1 MTENH
6 GYGQEPTPAEAG
18 QAPAPATTSAPQY
31 HQGQAPHPDN
41 VRPIDS
47 GPVEYDLDARRV
59 VTKPDYR
66 LRFQNKVWVVRQ
78 PDVGTVIAAEKA
90 PTIEAFMELMFED
103 QWPEM
108 RDGFE
113 AYADPGA
120 LFEIG
125 QAIARHF
132 DLDAASTAAPR
143 NRRERRAAP
152 RRG

>member
-1 MTENH
+1 MTENY
-6 GYGQEPTPAEAG
+6 GYDQASTPPAVGQE
-18 QAPAPATTSAPQY
+18 PAPATTSAPQY
-31 HQGQAPHPDN
+31 QAPVEPDN

-66 LRFQNKVWVVRQ
+66 LRFQGKTWVVRQ

-103 QWPEM
+103 QWPDM

-113 AYADPGA
+113 AYTDPGA

>member
-1 MTENH
+1 MTEH
-6 GYGQEPTPAEAG
+6 YGYGQEPS
-18 QAPAPATTSAPQY
+18 QPAPGQEPGATTTSAP
-31 HQGQAPHPDN
+31 PPEN

-47 GPVEYDLDARRV
+47 GPVDYDLDSRRV

-66 LRFQNKVWVVRQ
+66 LRFQGRTWVVRQ

-103 QWPEM
+103 QWPDM

-132 DLDAASTAAPR
+132 DLDAAAAAAPR